1 MIQPAIPQLAIKLL
15 HPAAKLP
22 SRQTAGAAGYDMTAT
37 SVSIENG
44 LLVYGTGVAMKIPDG
59 YVGLLF
65 PRSSISKYTLQL
77 SNAVGVIDSDYTGE
91 VTFKFRYV
99 YSGQETVYKVGDR
112 IGQLLLL
119 KLPEFDM
126 VEVTE
131 LATTVRG
138 SGGWGSTGQ

>member
-1 MIQPAIPQLAIKLL
+1 MIQPATPQLAIKLL

-22 SRQTAGAAGYDMTAT
+22 SRQTTGAAGYDMTAT

-77 SNAVGVIDSDYTGE
+77 SNAVGVCDNDFTDEIK
-91 VTFKFRYV
+91 FKFRYV
-99 YSGQETVYKVGDR
+99 YSGQEAVYKVGDR

-131 LATTVRG
+131 LAETARG
-138 SGGWGSTGQ
+138 QGGFGSTGA

>member
-77 SNAVGVIDSDYTGE
+77 SNAVGVIDNDFTDE
-91 VTFKFRYV
+91 VKFKFRYV

>member
-22 SRQTAGAAGYDMTAT
+22 SRQTSGAAGYDMTAT

-77 SNAVGVIDSDYTGE
+77 SNAVGVIDNDFTDE
-91 VTFKFRYV
+91 VKFKFRYV

-131 LATTVRG
+131 LAETARG
-138 SGGWGSTGQ
+138 KGGFGSTGA